1 MAKRKEE
8 LIDEILNDPSITEDL
23 RNEIRAQAK
32 KELEDESKQK
42 TRDVVYEILKV
53 FGLALLTLFILVGFE
68 MLFELSLFGAIFQ
81 HSHYTFWWG
90 QLMGTDKIGGWKI
103 DGIMYSY
110 DTAKQLFASSGYAD
124 FNEWL
129 TAVNA
134 VQFSPAF
141 DDWLWFSNPWLPA
154 TIITLVMIGLGAGLA
169 LVYSIVIND
178 IISLVKRLKGIGKA
192 FFKEATGN
200 VQEAID
206 NQFVKDKEEKT
217 LFDEES
223 DDGEEK
229 VVEEKVK
236 KEKKQRQPRVK
247 KEKPEVYEVKK
258 RDTTE
263 SLFDDVDDAT
273 LDELL
278 KAPHT
283 VEEQNLLNNK
293 LETTEDTP
301 KVEIVAEAAPG
312 ARVDTDD

>member
-1 MAKRKEE
+1 MAKKKEE
-8 LIDEILNDPSITEDL
+8 LIDEILNDPSITE
-23 RNEIRAQAK
+23 NMRAQLK

-103 DGIMYSY
+103 DDVMYSY
-110 DTAKQLFASSGYAD
+110 DAAKQLFASSGYAD

-141 DDWLWFSNPWLPA
+141 DDWLWFSNPWLPS
-154 TIITLVMIGLGAGLA
+154 TIITLVMIGMGAGLA

-192 FFKEATGN
+192 FFKETTGN
-200 VQEAID
+200 VQEAFES
-206 NQFVKDKEEKT
+206 QLAKDKEEKT
-217 LFDEES
+217 LFDA
-223 DDGEEK
+223 DDEVEEEK
-229 VVEEKVK
+229 VIEEKVK
-236 KEKKQRQPRVK
+236 KEKKQRVPKPK
-247 KEKPEVYEVKK
+247 KEKVEDYEVKK

-283 VEEQNLLNNK
+283 AEEQNLLTK
-293 LETTEDTP
+293 LESNEDTP
-301 KVEIVAEAAPG
+301 TLTVVAEAAPG